1 MLCMACIDKG
11 RGNICDEEG
20 FSDVSIAISSA
31 TKSDQCK
38 VTMRDPHGLL
48 DLTPTPII
56 IQEPLPN
63 SIEWAPSGWGKPR
76 MMQSPGPGGQ
86 VAEALVPP
94 IDDCDENLH
103 DLICFFV
110 KSNVWTVQPHQSL
123 CSLAP
128 LTVAEWC
135 KRIACLSR
143 VMRFI
148 TLR

>member
-1 MLCMACIDKG
+1 MMLMLCMACIDKG

-63 SIEWAPSGWGKPR
+63 SIE
-76 MMQSPGPGGQ
+76 
-86 VAEALVPP
+86 
-94 IDDCDENLH
+94 
-103 DLICFFV
+103 
-110 KSNVWTVQPHQSL
+110 
-123 CSLAP
+123 
-128 LTVAEWC
+128 
-135 KRIACLSR
+135 
-143 VMRFI
+143 
-148 TLR
+148 